1 MKTALFVSLAA
12 LASTTAAF
20 AQETDVTT
28 DTDVV
33 DVDQKTKVKIEDSFD
48 DNRDYTIV
56 EDSFDDNRD
65 YEFNDSFDDNSD
77 NLGLSV
83 GSDKQ
88 HIFNNSAIV
97 AETTLSNVVTGIVV
111 DFTDLS
117 DSASVVNSLENS
129 GNSFRNYAG
138 MNALNQ
144 NTGVGANQ
152 NAAVTIA
159 VSGDNF
165 GANGPN

>member
-12 LASTTAAF
+12 LASTTAAL
-20 AQETDVTT
+20 AQDADITT

-33 DVDQKTKVKIEDSFD
+33 DVDERTKVI
-48 DNRDYTIV
+48 I

-117 DSASVVNSLENS
+117 DSARVVNSLKNS
-129 GNSFRNYAG
+129 GNAFRNYAG

-165 GANGPN
+165 GANGSN